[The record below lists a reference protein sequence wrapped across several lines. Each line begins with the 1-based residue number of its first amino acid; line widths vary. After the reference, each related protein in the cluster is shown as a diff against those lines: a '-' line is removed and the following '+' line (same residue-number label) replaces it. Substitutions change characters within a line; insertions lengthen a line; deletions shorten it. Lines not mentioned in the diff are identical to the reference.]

1 MPAEGSHMVRRGVLF
16 PSQRICCAFSL
27 QALAQRPLH
36 VSRLPRP
43 PLMLTTHSMR
53 GGGGETVTA
62 TNGRV
67 RWRAATG
74 AWPYNRPCA
83 QQYVGKYQTC
93 MFISGRLTVHAP
105 VQEKF
110 SALEDIFGLIPES
123 VRQKI
128 GKMQHSGE
136 GNSDE

>member
-27 QALAQRPLH
+27 QALAHRPLH

-53 GGGGETVTA
+53 GGGETLTA

-74 AWPYNRPCA
+74 DVGTARDADESLRWALRAGSHGASMASESSASRPA
-83 QQYVGKYQTC
+83 
-93 MFISGRLTVHAP
+93 FRLRTHAG
-105 VQEKF
+105 
-110 SALEDIFGLIPES
+110 I
-123 VRQKI
+123 
-128 GKMQHSGE
+128 
-136 GNSDE
+136 